1 MTTAREEFGTDAERT
16 TGLVVIGGSA
26 GALDALRRVF
36 SACPGGC
43 AAPVVLVMHVPRRR
57 SSGLACAIAQF
68 TDTSVVE
75 AEDKAPLR
83 ERTVHVA
90 PPDYHV
96 LIEQGM
102 PPTLA
107 LSVDA
112 PVRFSMPSIDV
123 LFESAADACAPD
135 VLAIVLS
142 GANDD
147 GAAGLAAVIA
157 AGGRAIVQSPDTALV
172 PAMPEAALS
181 RNPDARA
188 LAPEAIGAA
197 LGRLGTTGVAP

>member
-1 MTTAREEFGTDAERT
+1 MSDVRDPLRAPFDAPTR
-16 TGLVVIGGSA
+16 LVVIGGSA

-36 SACPGGC
+36 SALPGGC
-43 AAPVVLVMHVPRRR
+43 AAPVVVVMHVPRRR
-57 SSGLACAIAQF
+57 SSGLAGAIGRFVETQ
-68 TDTSVVE
+68 VVE
-75 AEDKAPLR
+75 VEDKAPLR
-83 ERTVHVA
+83 AHTVHVA

-96 LIEQGM
+96 LIEHGT

-123 LFESAADACAPD
+123 LFESAADACAPG
-135 VLAIVLS
+135 VLAVVLS

-147 GAAGLAAVIA
+147 GAAGLAAVVA
-157 AGGRAIVQSPDTALV
+157 AGGRGVVQAPDTALV
-172 PAMPEAALS
+172 PAMPEAAL
-181 RNPDARA
+181 ARTPAAVA

-197 LGRLGTTGVAP
+197 LGRLVTTGAAS